1 MVEQPPCKRQ
11 VRGSTPLSGS
21 KFMSYA
27 LIIRILFLFSL
38 LSNFILYFLG
48 HLRQSVIYDYIAYW
62 PFSLLPLFLYLLF
75 YRSSLR
81 EAFKSVYLILPTIF
95 FIIFPIL
102 HLSIKPSFLPT
113 FSIPTEINRINEIDE
128 LGLSLIVDT
137 RGSLEID
144 DVKGS
149 GYLVDILNSPGS
161 LGFPEVIE
169 TNIIKQKKLLIR
181 EMEVDSLL
189 KTKGWKL
196 YLGTKN
202 SWDIDIFSIESK
214 INLQD
219 LDLRDVKISGTGQI
233 YLDEKNLFNSF
244 TISGNFTVFVPKNL
258 PLLVEG
264 NATVPD
270 RWIEAT
276 IGYLS
281 QTNQSYKV
289 KIVVLNDSEVTFED
303 YEEQQ

>member
-62 PFSLLPLFLYLLF
+62 PFSLIPLLLYILF

-81 EAFKSVYLILPTIF
+81 EVIKSFYLVLPTIF

-169 TNIIKQKKLLIR
+169 TNIIKQKK
-181 EMEVDSLL
+181 
-189 KTKGWKL
+189 
-196 YLGTKN
+196 
-202 SWDIDIFSIESK
+202 
-214 INLQD
+214 
-219 LDLRDVKISGTGQI
+219 
-233 YLDEKNLFNSF
+233 
-244 TISGNFTVFVPKNL
+244 
-258 PLLVEG
+258 
-264 NATVPD
+264 
-270 RWIEAT
+270 
-276 IGYLS
+276 
-281 QTNQSYKV
+281 
-289 KIVVLNDSEVTFED
+289 
-303 YEEQQ
+303 